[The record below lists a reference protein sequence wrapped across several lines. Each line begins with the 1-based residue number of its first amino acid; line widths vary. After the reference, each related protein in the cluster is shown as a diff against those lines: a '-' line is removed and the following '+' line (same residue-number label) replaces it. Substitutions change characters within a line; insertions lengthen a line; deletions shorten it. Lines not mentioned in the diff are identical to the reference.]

1 MVKYIHILLFC
12 LIALSANGQSYQFEC
27 ITNSGLTG
35 DTCDICPSTLVQSR
49 SFNGLLIYRDS
60 VPWKWID
67 QPYSVRVKPGNI
79 IDFWEHTPG
88 PDRATIALFQTSFS
102 TIQGFRDATFC
113 NAETPLDRLPVWYL
127 SDSITKAGIFR
138 TDTVKF
144 IGTGLV
150 TTTFNYPENK
160 VYINVDS
167 IMGGGGS
174 GTVTSV
180 AATAPAAGFTI
191 SGSPI
196 TTSGT
201 FTFTLADDLAAL
213 EGLGGTGI
221 AVRTASNTW
230 TTRSITSGTGISV
243 SNGDGVASN
252 PQIINTAPDQTV
264 TLTGAGIS
272 VITGPYPNFTITSTE
287 VDGNVSNEGSLSVGA
302 GSGTTSTIVSN
313 TSGSTAVTL
322 TAGTGLS
329 IAENTGTGTIT
340 LTNSSPDQTVSIT
353 GAGINV
359 VTGTYP
365 NFTITGTEVDG
376 SISNEGSLTVGAG
389 SGTTSIINSN
399 TSGGT
404 GVTITASTGL
414 TIAEAGNVI
423 TLTNSSPDQTVV
435 LTGAGITSVTGTYPN
450 FTITSTEVDG
460 STTNEIQ
467 TYSHGGT
474 TSYTNTLSSG
484 GGSFTLQSGSGV
496 TISHTAGTVTISA
509 SGGTNY
515 QTWRDDGV
523 GATQRPNANFVST
536 ARISATLTDDAGNT
550 ETEASFDIVA
560 NSIGNTHIRQ
570 GVARSVMG
578 VTGNAMANVADIQ
591 AGAADQVLVVNGANT
606 AVSFSTVATG
616 GITNSAV
623 TNAKLANMAANTFKI
638 NNTAGAAAPID
649 ATLAQMYTAMG
660 LLNGAADRVSYYT
673 GANAMSGVDN
683 FKWLSATNQLQ
694 ITGTNAAA
702 PWISLIAGG
711 AIAGQVE
718 AFRGTVNASGDW
730 GMFLTNQRNT
740 GNSGTT
746 TLSLYTGGA
755 SASDPRILLGITG
768 VADFAMGID
777 NSDGDKFKMTNNVN
791 VGGVANAGFIM
802 TRDAVPLFGIN
813 KDVPKHP
820 MDVAGRVRAVQ
831 YVGTGNVWSNAN
843 VTLGTGAGTGPTV
856 NSVTGTNNWF
866 QVTFTTGTSPA
877 ANAPILTATFPTPFP
892 IGPSYSVFS
901 SGNDAASADDNKIK
915 VASSSDTAVQLASIN
930 GANLQASTQYK
941 VYIFSGGYDN

>member
-1 MVKYIHILLFC
+1 MVKYIHILLIC
-12 LIALSANGQSYQFEC
+12 LIALSAKGQSYQFEC
-27 ITNSGLTG
+27 ITDSGLTG

-67 QPYSVRVKPGNI
+67 QPYSVRVKPGDI
-79 IDFWEHTPG
+79 IDFWEATPG

-102 TIQGFRDATFC
+102 TIQGFRDSTFC
-113 NAETPLDRLPVWYL
+113 NGETPGDRAPLWYL
-127 SDSITKAGIFR
+127 SDSVTTAGIFR
-138 TDTVKF
+138 EDTVKF

-150 TTTFNYPENK
+150 GVTFDYLENK

-167 IMGGGGS
+167 IAGGGS

-213 EGLGGTGI
+213 EAISGTGI

-230 TTRSITSGTGISV
+230 TTRAITSGTGISV
-243 SNGDGVASN
+243 ANGDGVASN

-264 TLTGAGIS
+264 TLTGGGIS
-272 VITGPYPNFTITSTE
+272 VITGTYPNFTITSAE
-287 VDGNVSNEGSLSVGA
+287 VDGSISNEGSLSVGA

-365 NFTITGTEVDG
+365 NFTVTGTEVDG
-376 SISNEGSLTVGAG
+376 STSNELQAYGHAGTSTYTNTLSNGGGSW
-389 SGTTSIINSN
+389 SI
-399 TSGGT
+399 
-404 GVTITASTGL
+404 
-414 TIAEAGNVI
+414 
-423 TLTNSSPDQTVV
+423 
-435 LTGAGITSVTGTYPN
+435 TGAGIAVISQTAGAVTVTA
-450 FTITSTEVDG
+450 TEVDG

-467 TYSHGGT
+467 TYGHAGT
-474 TSYTNTLSSG
+474 TDYTNTLSG
-484 GGSFTLQSGSGV
+484 GGGAFTLQAGSGI

-509 SGGTNY
+509 SGGGTNY

-536 ARISATLTDDAGNT
+536 ARIAATLTDDAGNT
-550 ETEASFDIVA
+550 ETEASFDVVA
-560 NSIGNTHIRQ
+560 NSIGNTQIRQ
-570 GVARSVMG
+570 GVARSLVG
-578 VTGNAMANVADIQ
+578 VTGNATANVADIQ
-591 AGAADQVLVVNGANT
+591 ATAADQVMVVNAGNT
-606 AVSFSTVATG
+606 AISWATVNTG

-638 NNTAGAAAPID
+638 NNTGGAAAPID

-660 LLNGAADRVSYYT
+660 ITGGAADRMLFFT
-673 GANAMSGVDN
+673 GANAITGEDN
-683 FKWLSATNQLQ
+683 IKWLTATNQLQ

-702 PWISLIAGG
+702 PWVSLIAGG

-718 AFRGTVNASGDW
+718 AFRGTVNASGDL
-730 GMFLTNQRNT
+730 GMFLTNQRNV

-755 SASDPRILLGITG
+755 AASDPRILFGITG
-768 VADFAMGID
+768 VKDLAMGLD
-777 NSDGDKFKMTNNVN
+777 NSDGDKFKITPSALN
-791 VGGVANAGFIM
+791 VGAVANSGLIITQDATPLVGINNDSPAHALDVTGRSRASTGFIGKGFIW
-802 TRDAVPLFGIN
+802 L
-813 KDVPKHP
+813 
-820 MDVAGRVRAVQ
+820 AGNIAF
-831 YVGTGNVWSNAN
+831 
-843 VTLGTGAGTGPTV
+843 GTGAGTGPV
-856 NSVTGTNNWF
+856 LNSITGTDNGF
-866 QVTFTTGTSPA
+866 EITFTTGTGPVADAVIFTGTYPNAWGGAGWSNAVLCA
-877 ANAPILTATFPTPFP
+877 ANKVTANEITKFYTTNATSNSFQLQANGTLTA
-892 IGPSYSVFS
+892 S
-901 SGNDAASADDNKIK
+901 
-915 VASSSDTAVQLASIN
+915 TAYRLRFAIWSLAN
-930 GANLQASTQYK
+930 
-941 VYIFSGGYDN
+941 

>member
-1 MVKYIHILLFC
+1 MKILNIVAFC
-12 LIALSANGQSYQFEC
+12 LVCASLGAQSS
-27 ITNSGLTG
+27 IKLTQLE
-35 DTCDICPSTLVQSR
+35 T
-49 SFNGLLIYRDS
+49 
-60 VPWKWID
+60 
-67 QPYSVRVKPGNI
+67 
-79 IDFWEHTPG
+79 
-88 PDRATIALFQTSFS
+88 AQTV
-102 TIQGFRDATFC
+102 GG
-113 NAETPLDRLPVWYL
+113 
-127 SDSITKAGIFR
+127 TKAGQIGLSRASDGKQRYANYTAVTLTPVGYIPTTTGNTSNLSEFVE
-138 TDTVKF
+138 DSAGDQWYIDWEGNAVKF
-144 IGTGLV
+144 L
-150 TTTFNYPENK
+150 
-160 VYINVDS
+160 S
-167 IMGGGGS
+167 GGGS

-180 AATAPAAGFTI
+180 SATAPAAGFTI

-213 EGLGGTGI
+213 EAISGTGI

-230 TTRSITSGTGISV
+230 TTRAITSGTGISV
-243 SNGDGVASN
+243 ANGDGVASN

-264 TLTGAGIS
+264 TIAGAGIS
-272 VITGPYPNFTITSTE
+272 VITGTYPNFTITSTE
-287 VDGNVSNEGSLSVGA
+287 ADGSISNEGSLSVGA

-329 IAENTGTGTIT
+329 ISENTGTGTIT

-365 NFTITGTEVDG
+365 NFTVTGTEVDG
-376 SISNEGSLTVGAG
+376 STSNELQTYGHAG
-389 SGTTSIINSN
+389 TSTYTNTLSN
-399 TSGGT
+399 GGGT
-404 GVTITASTGL
+404 WSI
-414 TIAEAGNVI
+414 
-423 TLTNSSPDQTVV
+423 
-435 LTGAGITSVTGTYPN
+435 TGAGIAVISQTAGAVTVTA
-450 FTITSTEVDG
+450 TEVDG

-467 TYSHGGT
+467 TYGHAGT
-474 TSYTNTLSSG
+474 TNYTNTLSG
-484 GGSFTLQSGSGV
+484 GGGAFTLQAGSGI

-509 SGGTNY
+509 SGGGTNY

-550 ETEASFDIVA
+550 ETEASFDVVT
-560 NSIGNTHIRQ
+560 NSIGNTQIRQ
-570 GVARSVMG
+570 GVARSLVG
-578 VTGNAMANVADIQ
+578 VTGNATANVADIQ
-591 AGAADQVLVVNGANT
+591 ATAADQVMVVNAGNT
-606 AVSFSTVATG
+606 AISWATVNTG

-660 LLNGAADRVSYYT
+660 ITGGAADRMLFFT
-673 GANAMSGVDN
+673 GANAITGEDN
-683 FKWLSATNQLQ
+683 IKWLNATNQIQ

-718 AFRGTVNASGDW
+718 AFRGTVNASGDL
-730 GMFLTNQRNT
+730 GMFLSNTRNI
-740 GNSGTT
+740 GSSGTT

-755 SASDPRILLGITG
+755 TASDPRILFGITG

-777 NSDGDKFKMTNNVN
+777 NSDADKFKMTNNVN

-802 TRDAVPLFGIN
+802 TRDVTPLFGIN

-831 YVGTGNVWSNAN
+831 FLGTGNVWAVGN
-843 VTLGTGAGTGPTV
+843 VVAGTGMGTGPTI
-856 NSVTGTNNWF
+856 NNVTGTNNWF
-866 QVTFTTGTSPA
+866 QVTFTTGTTPA
-877 ANAPILTATFPTPFP
+877 ANAPIFTATFPTAFP

-901 SGNDAASADDNKIK
+901 SGNDAASADLQKIK
-915 VASSSDTAVQLASIN
+915 VASSSDTAVQISAIN
-930 GANLQASTQYK
+930 GASLKASTQYK
-941 VYIFSGGYDN
+941 LYIFSGGYDN